1 MKRVIITILILWI
14 SSYIIVYTFVDSI
27 NVNEDTLII
36 LLFLS
41 IIVYLSYYFLIKV
54 IVPLIGDGITSLM
67 FKEVKKASKNYQE
80 IIKLNENYNFEP
92 IENNKISILNREYS
106 LKSYD
111 RAQFDEVL

>member
-80 IIKLNENYNFEP
+80 IIKLNENT
-92 IENNKISILNREYS
+92 ILNQ
-106 LKSYD
+106 LKIIKYL
-111 RAQFDEVL
+111 F